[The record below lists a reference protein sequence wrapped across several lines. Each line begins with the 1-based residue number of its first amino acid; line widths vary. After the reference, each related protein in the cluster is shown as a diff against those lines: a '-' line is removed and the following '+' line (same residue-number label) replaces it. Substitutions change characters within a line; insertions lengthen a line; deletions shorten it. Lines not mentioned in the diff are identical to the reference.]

1 MEDVLVC
8 FPLEQIRC
16 SGKEGTNYL
25 SEHDKKAKTPNI
37 SVDAFRSVLKLT
49 LLCWC
54 MSALENIEEDEARGN
69 KMSTENV
76 GRLGR
81 ARR

>member
-1 MEDVLVC
+1 MLVY

-25 SEHDKKAKTPNI
+25 CEHDKKAKTPNI

-49 LLCWC
+49 LLCWY
-54 MSALENIEEDEARGN
+54 MSVLENIEEDEAR
-69 KMSTENV
+69 
-76 GRLGR
+76 
-81 ARR
+81 